1 MNKRE
6 YLAQLEREL
15 KRNHVPDAGEI
26 LNEYAQHFAFKLA
39 DGYSEEEIS
48 ARLGEPA
55 ALAAQFDGPSAPPKA
70 GNKPLAAFGLCFVD
84 LLAVCLFLT
93 LLAWSLAMGAAAL
106 GCGALGLWLLFGGN
120 PEGLVPMPGGCGA
133 AFGLSAVA
141 LALLWG
147 VGCVYFYRFLGQ
159 LCRAYGRFHHN
170 ALAAAG
176 GEPVLPSLPLHP
188 RFSPKASRRMR
199 KLALLALAIFA
210 LCGALGMALSM
221 FYAGAIEF
229 WHAWGWF
236 GYSA

>member
-1 MNKRE
+1 MKRSGRNICNLPNRCVCFWRKWKINKRE

-55 ALAAQFDGPSAPPKA
+55 
-70 GNKPLAAFGLCFVD
+70 
-84 LLAVCLFLT
+84 
-93 LLAWSLAMGAAAL
+93 
-106 GCGALGLWLLFGGN
+106 
-120 PEGLVPMPGGCGA
+120 
-133 AFGLSAVA
+133 
-141 LALLWG
+141 
-147 VGCVYFYRFLGQ
+147 
-159 LCRAYGRFHHN
+159 
-170 ALAAAG
+170 
-176 GEPVLPSLPLHP
+176 
-188 RFSPKASRRMR
+188 
-199 KLALLALAIFA
+199 LLALAIFA

>member
-93 LLAWSLAMGAAAL
+93 LLAWGRGGFGCSLAVIPGALCLCPAGAARHLA
-106 GCGALGLWLLFGGN
+106 CPPSPWPCSGA
-120 PEGLVPMPGGCGA
+120 
-133 AFGLSAVA
+133 
-141 LALLWG
+141 
-147 VGCVYFYRFLGQ
+147 
-159 LCRAYGRFHHN
+159 
-170 ALAAAG
+170 
-176 GEPVLPSLPLHP
+176 
-188 RFSPKASRRMR
+188 
-199 KLALLALAIFA
+199 
-210 LCGALGMALSM
+210 
-221 FYAGAIEF
+221 
-229 WHAWGWF
+229 
-236 GYSA
+236 